1 MYSSV
6 TVWNTIWNYLLS
18 LNGNANSLW
27 NIDLASCGCNS
38 TKYWMCT
45 AFFLRFWTVVLFLG
59 YMQYLLTNI
68 LINLHA
74 RFYIQRYVSGLV
86 FWRLNSFLYVKEENL
101 KLLVCLAQDN
111 GIIWMWNVSL
121 KIHHNRVFLFG
132 CKCNFPIWNALTENE
147 RDGDSRSIWQ
157 QPSKGFHL

>member
-18 LNGNANSLW
+18 LNGSANSLW
-27 NIDLASCGCNS
+27 NKGLASCGYNT

-86 FWRLNSFLYVKEENL
+86 FWRLNSFFVCKGRKFEAISLFGSRQWNHLNVKCVTENPPQQG
-101 KLLVCLAQDN
+101 VF
-111 GIIWMWNVSL
+111 IWM
-121 KIHHNRVFLFG
+121 
-132 CKCNFPIWNALTENE
+132 
-147 RDGDSRSIWQ
+147 
-157 QPSKGFHL
+157 